1 MAKQS
6 IKKKTRTATRPQF
19 SFGGTDIP
27 AGARATVDLPIG
39 VLSNHTPMTLPVQV
53 VHGRSDGPVLFLSA
67 AVHGDE
73 VLGIEI
79 IRRLLQHRALK
90 SLKGTLMAVPIVN
103 ALGFINH
110 SRYLP
115 DRRDLNRSFPGSDR
129 GSLAGMIAD
138 MFLSEV
144 VKRSDFGID
153 LHTAALHRTNL
164 PQIRV
169 SSIKGAAFDLARAF
183 GAPAILVS
191 ALREGSMRQAASEAG
206 VDVLVYEGGQ
216 ALRFDELAIR
226 AGMLGILRVMVEM
239 GMLPSTAAKPSR
251 IASMVSTASRWERA
265 PQGGLFR
272 AHKTIGD
279 LVAEGDPLGFVSDPF
294 GDTETPV
301 ESPLDGIIVGRTNLP
316 TINRGDALFHIAEL
330 MGPGDPRG
338 KIDAFETEL
347 TLSPLFD
354 EDEIL

>member
-1 MAKQS
+1 MGKQAAGR
-6 IKKKTRTATRPQF
+6 KKVSPRRQPFEFGDTAIAA
-19 SFGGTDIP
+19 GT
-27 AGARATVDLPIG
+27 RATVDLPVS

-53 VHGRSDGPVLFLSA
+53 VHGRSDGPVLFVSA

-79 IRRLLQHRALK
+79 IRRVLQHRALK

-138 MFLSEV
+138 LFLREV
-144 VKRSDFGID
+144 VQRSDFGID

-164 PQIRV
+164 PQIRI
-169 SSIKGAAFDLARAF
+169 SSIKGRAFELAKAF
-183 GAPAILVS
+183 GAPAIMLS
-191 ALREGSMRQAASEAG
+191 SLREGSMRQAAHDEG

-226 AGMLGILRVMVEM
+226 AGVLGTLRVMVEM
-239 GMLPSTAAKPSR
+239 GMLTPAAAKPSKMVP
-251 IASMVSTASRWERA
+251 MVSVSSKWQRA
-265 PQGGLFR
+265 PQGGIFR
-272 AHKTIGD
+272 AHRTTGD
-279 LVAEGDPLGFVSDPF
+279 VVAQGDVLGFVADPF
-294 GDTETPV
+294 GDAETPV
-301 ESPLDGIIVGRTNLP
+301 ESPLEGIIVGRTNLP
-316 TINRGDALFHIAEL
+316 TVNRGDALFHIAEVV
-330 MGPGDPRG
+330 GKADPER
-338 KIDAFETEL
+338 KLDAFETEL
-347 TLSPLFD
+347 TMSPLFD

>member
-1 MAKQS
+1 MGKQTTP
-6 IKKKTRTATRPQF
+6 KKKTAPRRAPF
-19 SFGGTDIP
+19 EFGGTSIA
-27 AGARATVDLPIG
+27 AGTRSTVDLPVS

-53 VHGRSDGPVLFLSA
+53 LHGRTEGPVLFVSA

-79 IRRLLQHRALK
+79 IRRVLQHRALK

-138 MFLSEV
+138 LFLREV
-144 VKRSDFGID
+144 VERSDFGID

-164 PQIRV
+164 PQIRI
-169 SSIKGAAFDLARAF
+169 SSIKGRAFELAKAF
-183 GAPAILVS
+183 GAPAIMLS
-191 ALREGSMRQAASEAG
+191 SLREGSMRQAAKEAG

-226 AGMLGILRVMVEM
+226 AGVLGVLRVMVEM
-239 GMLPSTAAKPSR
+239 GMLTKAAAKPSK
-251 IASMVSTASRWERA
+251 IIPMVSVSSKWQRA
-265 PQGGLFR
+265 PQGGIFR
-272 AHKTIGD
+272 AHRTTGD
-279 LVAEGDPLGFVSDPF
+279 VVAEGDILGFVADPF
-294 GDTETPV
+294 GDAESPV

-316 TINRGDALFHIAEL
+316 TVNRGDALFHIAEV
-330 MGPGDPRG
+330 MGKADPER
-338 KIDAFETEL
+338 KLDAFETEL
-347 TLSPLFD
+347 TMSPLFD

>member
-1 MAKQS
+1 MEKTKAKRQQS
-6 IKKKTRTATRPQF
+6 SAKRSAF
-19 SFGGTDIP
+19 AFGGTAVA
-27 AGARATVDLPIG
+27 AGSRATVELPID

-53 VHGRSDGPVLFLSA
+53 IHGRRDGPVMFVSA

-79 IRRLLQHRALK
+79 IRRLLQHRSLK

-129 GSLAGMIAD
+129 GSLAGTIAD
-138 MFLSEV
+138 LFLTEV

-169 SSIKGAAFDLARAF
+169 SSVKGRMFDLGKAF
-183 GAPAILVS
+183 GAPAMLVS
-191 ALREGSMRQAASEAG
+191 SLREGSMRQAAHQHG

-226 AGMLGILRVMVEM
+226 AGVLGCLRVMVEL
-239 GMLPSTAAKPSR
+239 GMLSKTAAKPSR
-251 IASMVSTASRWERA
+251 HAPMVSLSSKWERA

-272 AHKTIGD
+272 AHTTIGD
-279 LVAEGDPLGFVSDPF
+279 AVVEGAVLGYVADPF
-294 GDTETPV
+294 GEAETPV
-301 ESPLDGIIVGRTNLP
+301 ISQLDGIIVGRTNLP
-316 TINRGDALFHIAEL
+316 TVNRGDALFHIAEV
-330 MGPGDPRG
+330 MGRGDPKR
-338 KIDAFETEL
+338 KLEAFETEL